1 MENLGKTVI
10 SGKLRV
16 LTPIH
21 IGGAQE
27 KHLQEG
33 LDFIVN
39 GQSVYVLDS
48 TKLIQHFGIERYSNA
63 QALNQLSELIRPI
76 KNNLEAYSTKNIKN
90 ISGEIGRDIK
100 INIKNTLS
108 QKPIIP
114 GSSLKGSIR
123 SIVYNAGGGGKN
135 NIERNIFG
143 RIDQDIFRYMIIH
156 DVEFNETTFIN
167 TKTYNLRNEQDNVLG
182 GWKHNLRGQTNNQFS
197 DRGFT
202 FPLEVIPIEDI
213 ADFNIIINKTAF
225 QQALKKEKVLMPKG
239 SKDYFDGSQTDFL
252 NALKSYSKKY
262 LEKELKFFSTYEVE
276 GSNTIVQEIEQL
288 LKLNEASPVIRL
300 GLGSGFH
307 AMTGDTLHNDHLIDN
322 IASHNERSR
331 GLRNNRDSAKSRKI
345 AFLNYNGQLKLYPM
359 GFVQLCTNEY
369 YENHLKKDHERRLLV
384 LNNEVKIDEENKIKQ
399 KVAERESKEREQNK
413 IENEKIK
420 IAEALKPKYTDPAI
434 LTKPK
439 IIDAIVFGK
448 NGNNITFNPLI
459 IDMDQLAGEI
469 RYPAGMEKGTIIQ
482 VMCQI
487 IKGKLIYSG
496 SPKIKNIQ

>member
-1 MENLGKTVI
+1 MEKLGKTVI

-48 TKLIQHFGIERYSNA
+48 TKLIQHFGIEQYSNA
-63 QALNQLSELIRPI
+63 QSLNKLSDLIRPI
-76 KNNLEAYSTKNIKN
+76 KNYLEAFSNKNIKN

-114 GSSLKGSIR
+114 GSSLKGAIR
-123 SIVYNAGGGGKN
+123 SIVYNAGGGGRN
-135 NIERNIFG
+135 NIERDIFG
-143 RIDQDIFRYMIIH
+143 RIELDIFRYMIIH
-156 DVEFNETTFIN
+156 DIEFNETTFIN
-167 TKTYNLRNEQDNVLG
+167 TKTYNLRNEKGNVLG

-225 QQALKKEKVLMPKG
+225 QQALKKEKVVMPNG
-239 SKDYFDGSQTDFL
+239 SKDYFEGSQTDFF

-262 LEKELKFFSTYEVE
+262 LEKELNFFSKYEVE
-276 GSNTIVQEIEQL
+276 ESDIISQEIEQL

-307 AMTGDTLHNDHLIDN
+307 AMTGDTLHNDHLIDT
-322 IASHNERSR
+322 IAIHYGRSR
-331 GLRNNRDSAKSRKI
+331 GQRNNKDSAKSRKI
-345 AFLNYNGQLKLYPM
+345 AFSTYNGQLKLYPM
-359 GFVQLCTNEY
+359 GFVQLCTNEF
-369 YENHLKKDHERRLLV
+369 YETHLKNDHERRLLAMQ
-384 LNNEVKIDEENKIKQ
+384 NEVKIAEENKIKQ
-399 KVAERESKEREQNK
+399 EGAERENKEREQKKMENDK
-413 IENEKIK
+413 IRN
-420 IAEALKPKYTDPAI
+420 AEALKPKYTDPANS
-434 LTKPK
+434 TKPK
-439 IIDAIVFGK
+439 LIDAIVIGK
-448 NGNNITFNPLI
+448 NGNNIIFNPLI
-459 IDMDQLAGEI
+459 TGMDHMVGEI
-469 RYPAGMEKGTIIQ
+469 RYPAGLEKGTIIQ
-482 VMCQI
+482 VVCQL
-487 IKGKLIYSG
+487 IKGRLIYSG
-496 SPKIKNIQ
+496 SPKIKNI